1 MKSQLGSYTV
11 SQFTVFPV
19 LIVSGEFSEYFSV
32 SSENHQL
39 NIIPGLMW
47 PSEGMPSVLQFIGNV
62 LPLARGAVAVRNILT
77 KQASFCDPAVYS
89 AFVTL
94 GIWIIVQ
101 FVLCVWLVR
110 MKK

>member
-19 LIVSGEFSEYFSV
+19 MIVSGEFSGKFFCILS
-32 SSENHQL
+32 NHQSI
-39 NIIPGLMW
+39 IIPGLMW
-47 PSEGMPSVLQFIGNV
+47 PFEGMPLVLQFIGNV
-62 LPLARGAVAVRNILT
+62 LPLARGAVAVRNILS
-77 KQASFCDPAVYS
+77 KQATFCDPAVFS

-101 FVLCVWLVR
+101 FILCVWFVR
-110 MKK
+110 VKK